1 MDIRKPH
8 FLFQRIYPWKTEKLE
23 FMKSI
28 ITPQSYVVQN
38 IFCKISLQEKELLQI
53 EEIINTSILD
63 KDIKS
68 LLSRERVKLAISI
81 ISLKKEL
88 NLSF

>member
-1 MDIRKPH
+1 
-8 FLFQRIYPWKTEKLE
+8 
-23 FMKSI
+23 MKSTI
-28 ITPQSYVVQN
+28 IPQSYVEQN
-38 IFCKISLQEKELLQI
+38 IFCKILSQEKELLQI

-68 LLSRERVKLAISI
+68 LLSNERFKLAISI
-81 ISLKKEL
+81 ICLKKEL